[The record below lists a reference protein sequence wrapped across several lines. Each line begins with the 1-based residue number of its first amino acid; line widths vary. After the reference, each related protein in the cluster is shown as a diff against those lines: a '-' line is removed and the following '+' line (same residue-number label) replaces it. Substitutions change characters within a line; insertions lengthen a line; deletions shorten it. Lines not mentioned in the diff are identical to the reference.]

1 MTKQQRVIKRYANRK
16 LYDTLDSRY
25 VTLDQLAE
33 FIRAGEDLSV
43 HDNTTKE
50 DLTAMTLAQIIFE
63 EERRR
68 SVVPLTMLRRI
79 IQSSEE
85 SFHELV
91 GKLEESAGRV
101 GRVFRRDEV
110 TAAAAA
116 AATPTAI
123 SGATAGGTSGPG
135 LAAGAAATSD
145 AEASPAAQPALPLAA
160 TALPAREGPGPTSS
174 EGGRTVRDLIENIQQ
189 TIDEWHRRVDANVHS
204 AIESVSPLVPLQRE
218 LQTLNDRLGQI
229 EQRLARVESV
239 EQALAG
245 GTSDDGGT

>member
-1 MTKQQRVIKRYANRK
+1 MTKKHRAIKRYANRK

-33 FIRAGEDLSV
+33 FVRAGEDLSV
-43 HDNTTKE
+43 LDNTTKE

-63 EERRR
+63 EERKH

-101 GRVFRRDEV
+101 GRVFRRDE
-110 TAAAAA
+110 
-116 AATPTAI
+116 AT
-123 SGATAGGTSGPG
+123 SGA
-135 LAAGAAATSD
+135 GAETTSD
-145 AEASPAAQPALPLAA
+145 AAESPPAPPARALAA
-160 TALPAREGPGPTSS
+160 TALPAREGSAPAVH
-174 EGGRTVRDLIENIQQ
+174 EGGRTVRDLIENIQH

-218 LQTLNDRLGQI
+218 LQALNDRLGQI

-239 EQALAG
+239 EQELSSGA
-245 GTSDDGGT
+245 SDPEGS

>member
-1 MTKQQRVIKRYANRK
+1 MTKPSRVIKRYANRK

-33 FIRAGEDLSV
+33 LVRAGDDLSV
-43 HDNTTKE
+43 LDNTSKE
-50 DLTAMTLAQIIFE
+50 DLTAVTLAQIIFE

-68 SVVPLTMLRRI
+68 SVVPLKMLRRI

-101 GRVFRRDEV
+101 GRVFRRDEAA
-110 TAAAAA
+110 TTAEDEPLRAAAA
-116 AATPTAI
+116 PTVSPPAV
-123 SGATAGGTSGPG
+123 
-135 LAAGAAATSD
+135 ATSTR
-145 AEASPAAQPALPLAA
+145 ERTPPA
-160 TALPAREGPGPTSS
+160 GS

-189 TIDEWHRRVDANVHS
+189 TIDEWHKRVDANVHS

-229 EQRLARVESV
+229 EQRLARVE
-239 EQALAG
+239 QAEPESPTPTPPQPLEPPEA
-245 GTSDDGGT
+245 